1 MGAAPGDGRLA
12 RRTGPATHDH
22 RTHREDHARMR
33 PWRAYPTVFAT
44 CRDAS
49 ADRVT
54 YRRVPQVA
62 PKHLPVQILTNAE
75 HWLAH

>member
-1 MGAAPGDGRLA
+1 
-12 RRTGPATHDH
+12 
-22 RTHREDHARMR
+22 MR